1 MYNKNTKRYNKK
13 EGNPVQ
19 NFKLKKK
26 NLERLILMSPRR
38 NELASL
44 V

>member
-26 NLERLILMSPRR
+26 EFREAYPY
-38 NELASL
+38 
-44 V
+44 VTKTK